1 MSFHLCERKMLC
13 TVNTSQKRIMLICA
27 TEKEILMTNTSKG
40 GVDGGVCAVGS
51 AVIFLELLMK
61 GLCVHM
67 LTESSCSCCFDT
79 LRQVPN
85 CSPGAFL
92 FSTHL
97 SLTLFLGWIMCSW
110 FGDTLVWVSWIP
122 WIGLEFL
129 TYIKLHFLNYRF
141 GSIQVILIWIGICS
155 FQN

>member
-1 MSFHLCERKMLC
+1 MLILPDLYMNRKLSRLYFHLCGRKMFR

-40 GVDGGVCAVGS
+40 GVDGGVCG
-51 AVIFLELLMK
+51 VIFLKLLMK
-61 GLCVHM
+61 GLRAHM

-92 FSTHL
+92 FSTHP
-97 SLTLFLGWIMCSW
+97 SLTLFLVWIMCSW

-122 WIGLEFL
+122 
-129 TYIKLHFLNYRF
+129 
-141 GSIQVILIWIGICS
+141 
-155 FQN
+155 